1 MSGFNAKRKKYSWL
15 PETNPAALSGDPGS
29 TTSTPKT
36 DTSDKSSKPTK
47 SRTKAKATKKDKLD
61 PNTNTDI
68 NINTNTNT
76 TAIDGLGIVTTMEVA
91 GEQPEATAGSSS
103 TTTNK
108 PIAKARRRSRKDSV
122 DELVRSRLQSTMAAQ
137 QELPQGGALRKTQE
151 APTPGSITASVRDA
165 LASERSAARMSPSI
179 AMSISASTATSAA
192 TTTTTAA
199 ATPKQRGGR
208 HARQDTVPGTPLNSK
223 TSAVPRPASPPV
235 RLDSI
240 ESKYSFP
247 SYTQLN
253 HRNVTSSMRRGDRG
267 VGAAETARGVNV
279 PTGEN
284 VIVVHPGSRWLRIG
298 RASDPVPKEIP
309 HVIARRLRTPLTR
322 PPPPPPPQKQQQPQ
336 PQPQTSPQPKLQQQP
351 QPTEDSAAD
360 PDNMDVDSGPNEAE
374 VTKPSE
380 PTAMDVEG
388 NEEGNSSGED
398 SDTDGAKRSLVDMDA
413 VDQTV
418 EMLREALK
426 QHQRHS
432 KRKVPPNVYSQVLT
446 YNENSRPEV
455 IQDHNDPFKT
465 EWVQDSEIKGD
476 QVIGERV
483 LRIADPDKFIIRHP
497 LRNGSFNIQD
507 YASVEDILGD
517 IESIWTGA
525 LEAELGI
532 GRREFSKYA
541 VVLVIP
547 DVFSRVEVAALSD
560 VLLRRMGFQHLL
572 VQQSSTLV
580 TFGAGISTAC
590 VVDVGAQ
597 KTSIACVEDGYCY
610 QESRVNI
617 MYGGDDITRFLFRLF
632 QSSSFPYADAS
643 LACMSD
649 WLMLNYLREKQCTMN
664 LSDVNIRLR
673 DLYVR
678 QPNEHTCKYS
688 FKTYDEAYQAP
699 LCLFYPAVADA
710 LGVLPDYEK
719 SFVAAQR
726 PDYLA
731 ESQPRGCPYLT
742 PTQFGALP
750 VRAVETATNTDDQTS
765 SLQSAALASTES
777 ATEPATAPA
786 TMPTTAPGTPDLRP
800 QTDTTTAIA
809 SDIKEILSTTL
820 SSTPSAPAIS
830 YVADQEPQFSRMPLD
845 LAVTHSIAHSGS
857 HDRARKMYASVLIVE
872 VVSAPRDL
880 DPRVLAWKGGAV
892 LSRLECANE
901 MWVSRQEWIDFGTRL
916 LRERVLFQW

>member
-1 MSGFNAKRKKYSWL
+1 
-15 PETNPAALSGDPGS
+15 
-29 TTSTPKT
+29 
-36 DTSDKSSKPTK
+36 
-47 SRTKAKATKKDKLD
+47 
-61 PNTNTDI
+61 
-68 NINTNTNT
+68 
-76 TAIDGLGIVTTMEVA
+76 MEVP

-103 TTTNK
+103 TNNNNNNNK

-137 QELPQGGALRKTQE
+137 QEFPQGGALRKTQE

-179 AMSISASTATSAA
+179 AISISTSTATSAA
-192 TTTTTAA
+192 TTTTTVA

-208 HARQDTVPGTPLNSK
+208 HARQDIVPGTPLNSK

-235 RLDSI
+235 HLDSI

-322 PPPPPPPQKQQQPQ
+322 PLPPQKQQQQQ
-336 PQPQTSPQPKLQQQP
+336 PQSSP

-360 PDNMDVDSGPNEAE
+360 PDDMDVDSGPNEAE

-398 SDTDGAKRSLVDMDA
+398 SDTDGAKRSLADMDA

-507 YASVEDILGD
+507 YASVEEILGD

-597 KTSIACVEDGYCY
+597 KTSIACIEDGYCY

-643 LACMSD
+643 LARMSD
-649 WLMLNYLREKQCTMN
+649 WLMLNDLREKQCTMN

-699 LCLFYPAVADA
+699 LCLFYPAAADA
-710 LGVLPDYEK
+710 LSVLPDYEQ
-719 SFVAAQR
+719 SFVPAQR

-731 ESQPRGCPYLT
+731 ESQPRGCPHLT
-742 PTQFGALP
+742 PTQFGTLP
-750 VRAVETATNTDDQTS
+750 VRAVETAINTDDQAS

-800 QTDTTTAIA
+800 QTNTTTAIA

-820 SSTPSAPAIS
+820 PSTPSAPAVS
-830 YVADQEPQFSRMPLD
+830 YVADQEPQFSRIPLD

-857 HDRARKMYASVLIVE
+857 HDRARKMYASVLIVGGGVSFIPGFGELLASRLMHVRPEYMMAVERAE